1 MRPYQS
7 HRIQRAIFFALLI
20 SLLLHFTIFISFLYN
35 ENNKQEHNKNQTPV
49 TFEQETKDKLAWAAR
64 KAHANQFGAPVIF
77 QDLQEELM
85 QNQTDQATESA
96 EQNTP
101 KNQELTQTM
110 QETSA
115 EENNT
120 FQPKEE
126 ELIDRLANNEMPEET
141 NQQLETN
148 ISTPKQSSQI
158 KQYKQQPIPSSPK
171 KPPTLAQLTKGFLEH
186 IKNEGKDRI
195 TIEGQEGIT
204 PTADQLKHERYIEK
218 LSWCLQNS
226 FKINR
231 DKFPVTNPIKTMVKV
246 YLALNKNGTVQEL
259 HIVESSGNQLL
270 DRFTQF
276 VFQDASSSFPPVPQY
291 LPHNP
296 YKVIYI
302 IEINTI
308 QDTRIGLHFV

>member
-1 MRPYQS
+1 MRLYQS

-35 ENNKQEHNKNQTPV
+35 ENNKQEYNKNQTAV
-49 TFEQETKDKLAWAAR
+49 TFEQEAKDKLAWAAR
-64 KAHANQFGAPVIF
+64 KAHASQFGAPVIF
-77 QDLQEELM
+77 QDLQEESM
-85 QNQTDQATESA
+85 QNQTDHVTESA

-101 KNQELTQTM
+101 KNQELTQAT
-110 QETSA
+110 QEKST
-115 EENNT
+115 EENNALEPT
-120 FQPKEE
+120 K
-126 ELIDRLANNEMPEET
+126 NEIPEET
-141 NQQLETN
+141 SQKLETN
-148 ISTPKQSSQI
+148 ISIPKQSSQT
-158 KQYKQQPIPSSPK
+158 KQYRQQPISSSSTK

-186 IKNEGKDRI
+186 IKNEGKDQI
-195 TIEGQEGIT
+195 TTEGQEGIT

-231 DKFPVTNPIKTMVKV
+231 DKFPVTTPIKTMVKV